1 MIKSVFNTADV
12 AELKDRINKLTPQTA
27 GLWGKM
33 NVSQMLAHTNVS
45 YEMAYTDMHPKP
57 NAFMRFIL
65 KAFVKNVVVGPKPYK
80 RNTPTAKAFIIGE
93 GRDFETE
100 KARLLEYLD
109 HTLQLGKDHF
119 EGRESLSFGRLTGN
133 EWNVMFYKHLDH
145 HLQQFGV

>member
-1 MIKSVFNTADV
+1 MIKSVFDTADV
-12 AELKDRINKLTPQTA
+12 ANLKARINKLTPQTA
-27 GLWGKM
+27 ALWGKM
-33 NVSQMLAHTNVS
+33 NVSQMLAHANVT
-45 YEMAYTDMHPKP
+45 YEMAYTDKHPKP

-65 KAFVKNVVVGPKPYK
+65 KTLVKNVVVGPKPYK
-80 RNTPTAKAFIIGE
+80 RNTPTAKAFIIADD
-93 GRDFETE
+93 RDFEAE

-119 EGRESLSFGRLTGN
+119 EGRESLSFGKLTAD

>member
-1 MIKSVFNTADV
+1 MIKSVFNAVDV

-27 GLWGKM
+27 ALWGKM
-33 NVSQMLAHTNVS
+33 NVSQMLAHANVS
-45 YEMAYTDMHPKP
+45 YEMAYTDKHPKP
-57 NAFMRFIL
+57 NAFLRFIL

-80 RNTPTAKAFIIGE
+80 RNTPTAKAFIIGD

-100 KARLLEYLD
+100 KVRLLNYLD
-109 HTLQLGKDHF
+109 HTLQLGKEHF
-119 EGRESLSFGRLTGN
+119 EGRESLSFGQLTAD